1 MFRRESHRLAELPGE
16 GRLIAVAALPG
27 DAADRGRTLPQQT
40 AGKLDTRAYDV
51 LPGACARVLEGHRGW
66 VWSIASVSLAGRA
79 MALSGGDD
87 ATLRLWDVET
97 GACARVL
104 QGHQGPV
111 LSIAGVSLAG
121 RAMALSGGE
130 DGTLRLWD
138 LQGQRQGIFV
148 HATQS
153 FIEIE
158 TDPEDAR
165 RIVKLKRHSATAWRD
180 WRMGADGA
188 IGSWPLEDFSRG
200 AP

>member
-1 MFRRESHRLAELPGE
+1 MALSGGDDATLRLW
-16 GRLIAVAALPG
+16 
-27 DAADRGRTLPQQT
+27 
-40 AGKLDTRAYDV
+40 DV
-51 LPGACARVLEGHRGW
+51 ETGACARVLEGHRGG
-66 VWSIASVSLAGRA
+66 VRSIASASLAGRA